1 MASLSGLGLASSS
14 SRPPVGKALGFIVW
28 LAVRCAWAYC
38 ARVLRPSGLLLSG
51 ILGSLCMGRPVRAS
65 TWASSCWPRVPG
77 DALLVGR
84 DEGPRAEWAG
94 FAVSSC
100 AVMA

>member
-1 MASLSGLGLASSS
+1 MRGLMATRGLMAGVGHALLAGGLVMGISKLA
-14 SRPPVGKALGFIVW
+14 VGKAQGFIVW

-65 TWASSCWPRVPG
+65 TWPSSCWPR
-77 DALLVGR
+77 LV
-84 DEGPRAEWAG
+84 
-94 FAVSSC
+94 VSGQG
-100 AVMA
+100 